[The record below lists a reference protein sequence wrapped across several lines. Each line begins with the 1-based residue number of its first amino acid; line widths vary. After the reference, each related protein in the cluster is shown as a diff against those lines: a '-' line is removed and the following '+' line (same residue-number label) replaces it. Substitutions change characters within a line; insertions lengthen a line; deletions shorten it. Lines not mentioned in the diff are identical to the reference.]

1 MIGWKQM
8 NSKKKEEAGGGGNK
22 SKTLSPL
29 DSNSNNWVQES
40 KVYGGIFRWKS

>member
-1 MIGWKQM
+1 METDGTVKRRKKQ
-8 NSKKKEEAGGGGNK
+8 GGNK

-29 DSNSNNWVQES
+29 DSNSNNWVQEY